1 MYDTVQLRQEDWCL
15 QCYIWQRD
23 WDKSKIPEEKIIK
36 TLISGVK
43 SSGDQAE
50 WGLRETAKLLT
61 KEYPLINQIVQN
73 DIYVDDCLSGEN
85 TRIDSRKSWSD
96 RIGTKLRWL
105 FTKRSHV
112 HNRNPSS
119 NFSAD
124 DCSDNMARMKQFPK
138 EDISTVSSNFLGVPV
153 GSRGKG
159 PENFGYFTFW
169 IAENIS
175 LVVICLFL
183 D

>member
-50 WGLRETAKLLT
+50 WGLREIAKLLT

-85 TRIDSRKSWSD
+85 TEELAQEKADQIELVLNWGGFSLKGVTFTTETLQVTFLLMIAVITWQGSNSSLKKISVPYLAIFWECQWGPGVQAQKILAILHSD
-96 RIGTKLRWL
+96 
-105 FTKRSHV
+105 
-112 HNRNPSS
+112 
-119 NFSAD
+119 
-124 DCSDNMARMKQFPK
+124 
-138 EDISTVSSNFLGVPV
+138 
-153 GSRGKG
+153 
-159 PENFGYFTFW
+159 
-169 IAENIS
+169 
-175 LVVICLFL
+175 
-183 D
+183 